1 MTAKI
6 VSILLALLTLIS
18 GTAAASFD
26 PEADLQTQHGYIL
39 EMLDA
44 AGELDIEAD
53 GTKWLGLAVKR
64 HQQQDDRH
72 ATVEF
77 VARYRIGGRGHRLHE
92 LSRFVR
98 EDGRWY
104 YLDGDILTA

>member
-39 EMLDA
+39 EMLD
-44 AGELDIEAD
+44 D
-53 GTKWLGLAVKR
+53 GSFLLLT
-64 HQQQDDRH
+64 
-72 ATVEF
+72 
-77 VARYRIGGRGHRLHE
+77 RIIRPC
-92 LSRFVR
+92 RF
-98 EDGRWY
+98 
-104 YLDGDILTA
+104 TPMKTP